1 MIIGI
6 IGYFTVPSVA
16 NYIVHAGGGGALGQK
31 VTSLF
36 SGSTASAVNTVTQG
50 ASMVMDAMGNADSRM
65 NRDMASTAGA
75 APYFK
80 DGNSYMGDK
89 LKGNSK

>member
-16 NYIVHAGGGGALGQK
+16 NYIVHAGGGSALGQK

-36 SGSTASAVNTVTQG
+36 GNSVSTIVTRSSNG
-50 ASMVMDAMGNADSRM
+50 AMVLDSMGNSAGRM
-65 NRDMASTAGA
+65 SHSMASSSASS
-75 APYFK
+75 PYFNEK
-80 DGNSYMGDK
+80 ENYMGER
-89 LKGNSK
+89 LKGN